1 MNNFIRYYSNIQN
14 PITKFFNKIQ
24 NLELTGDK
32 SKNIKWL
39 EAMKKVPLYVKWIR
53 ISSNNAE
60 ELENLTDPN
69 LYNTLIDNLELAL
82 WNSFKFSSKTI
93 ENLKAIYPNSI
104 TLSTNHR
111 NKGEPIKQALL
122 MNFTKLLS
130 KLDHT
135 SLEMKL
141 NKYSYNCKLEFS
153 DVILKVVKSMKKCS
167 YIRAKSVRIDCRA
180 EEFCW
185 IK

>member
-1 MNNFIRYYSNIQN
+1 MNNFIRYYSNIPN

-24 NLELTGDK
+24 NIELYEDCNK
-32 SKNIKWL
+32 KIKWF

-53 ISSNNAE
+53 ISSNNVD
-60 ELENLTDPN
+60 ELENVTDPN
-69 LYNTLIDNLELAL
+69 LHNTPINNLELNFL
-82 WNSFKFSSKTI
+82 KSFKISSKTI

-104 TLSTNHR
+104 TLSMNHR
-111 NKGEPIKQALL
+111 NKDESIKQALL
-122 MNFTKLLS
+122 GNFTKLLS